1 MNRKILRALVE
12 LTLLTVTVALTG
24 TGVYLI
30 FCEVSGSEGMYIAV
44 KIVGLIVT
52 RWGMQLYKALYDAG
66 LLPTVKKLSEFDEV

>member
-30 FCEVSGSEGMYIAV
+30 FCEVSGSEGMYNSDALGHAAV
-44 KIVGLIVT
+44 
-52 RWGMQLYKALYDAG
+52 
-66 LLPTVKKLSEFDEV
+66 